1 MINLEL
7 LNYIEQLLNDIAI
20 DLGYEISF
28 KGNLDIVDMEWRR
41 KYFGIELTPFALVPI
56 QYEQLQAGTVLDLRY
71 QLFVMPFSKDRQKM
85 FKVFDEFEKATTNSF
100 MINDYRVTI
109 VKNNEISGADFS
121 EGSGSGN
128 LRYELI
134 YSFNGVATSNYS
146 MLKDA
151 ILKIDDEVMPMLS
164 FKYDMGKTNFINLN
178 ESYAGTN
185 NHNLNSNVFIVEIPL
200 TPLNNNTDLFLTNN
214 QKVNMVKKLEFSIGG
229 NIIIDDN
236 YDYDGFSISNNLSSN
251 SMSAFLYFTYK
262 NDTISIKLNG
272 DKIPILDFS
281 IATQNTSIPF
291 ESPSSNMIKS
301 LFTNKVRAYAFN
313 VSEQEGYQ
321 VFKTL
326 QNDLILDDNRKPMYE
341 LELDLYGVVIN
352 KLVLLDEVVKESK
365 GTANSVLRL
374 VFTEG
379 GEL

>member
-1 MINLEL
+1 
-7 LNYIEQLLNDIAI
+7 
-20 DLGYEISF
+20 
-28 KGNLDIVDMEWRR
+28 
-41 KYFGIELTPFALVPI
+41 
-56 QYEQLQAGTVLDLRY
+56 
-71 QLFVMPFSKDRQKM
+71 
-85 FKVFDEFEKATTNSF
+85 
-100 MINDYRVTI
+100 
-109 VKNNEISGADFS
+109 
-121 EGSGSGN
+121 
-128 LRYELI
+128 
-134 YSFNGVATSNYS
+134 
-146 MLKDA
+146 
-151 ILKIDDEVMPMLS
+151 
-164 FKYDMGKTNFINLN
+164 
-178 ESYAGTN
+178 
-185 NHNLNSNVFIVEIPL
+185 
-200 TPLNNNTDLFLTNN
+200 
-214 QKVNMVKKLEFSIGG
+214 MVKKLEFSIGG
-229 NIIIDDN
+229 NIIIDSN

-281 IATQNTSIPF
+281 IATQNTSVPF